1 MHLSPAICVPS
12 PARCLCLAQC
22 FNRQPFAQVL
32 TVPCHIFYAT
42 QAYRDRKNKKREF
55 RRLWITRIN
64 AGVREHG
71 VRYSQFVNK
80 LHSSGILLNRKILS
94 DLAMNE
100 PFAFKSVVDVVK
112 LRAAEQYA
120 TDEFFN
126 LVEEG
131 EDEGTLIEEKK

>member
-1 MHLSPAICVPS
+1 
-12 PARCLCLAQC
+12 
-22 FNRQPFAQVL
+22 
-32 TVPCHIFYAT
+32 
-42 QAYRDRKNKKREF
+42 
-55 RRLWITRIN
+55 
-64 AGVREHG
+64 
-71 VRYSQFVNK
+71 
-80 LHSSGILLNRKILS
+80 
-94 DLAMNE
+94 MNE